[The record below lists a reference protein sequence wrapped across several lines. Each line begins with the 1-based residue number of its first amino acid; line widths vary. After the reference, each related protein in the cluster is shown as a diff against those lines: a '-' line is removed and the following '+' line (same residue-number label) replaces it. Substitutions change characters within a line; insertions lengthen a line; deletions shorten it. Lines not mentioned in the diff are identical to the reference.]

1 MPLYTA
7 ANFQPTGFYKNA
19 HFQTIIPNKFRKFP
33 NPYTLRQ
40 RLELADGDFIDLDC
54 HQTGSNKLLVLVHGL
69 EGSTSSRYILGATHF
84 FVNQGFDVIAL
95 NQRSCSGEMN
105 RLPQLYHHG
114 ITTDVLAA
122 LVAHGNNYEEVFL
135 MGFSLGGNQVLKLM
149 GENPALLPSN
159 LRAAMA
165 VSAPIFLP
173 TCVTKIHE
181 PSQWVYQKMF
191 LNELKA
197 KVAIKAQQF
206 PAAYDISKLQQTK
219 NLYDF
224 DNNFTAPVFG
234 FKNGQDYYQ
243 KASSWP
249 YLEHVERPVLL
260 LNATDDPMLSAAC
273 FPEKLAAKHP
283 FFYLCATQYGGH
295 VGFYN
300 NMEKSYLTEIVAA
313 DFFKSHSRI

>member
-1 MPLYTA
+1 MPTA
-7 ANFQPTGFYKNA
+7 NQDIFNPSGFYRNG
-19 HFQTIIPNKFRKFP
+19 HFQTIIPNKFRKIP
-33 NPYTLRQ
+33 NPYLKRV
-40 RLELADGDFIDLDC
+40 RLELKDGDFIDLDC
-54 HQTGSNKLLVLVHGL
+54 HQTQQKKLVILVHGL
-69 EGSTSSRYILGATHF
+69 EGSSASRYMLGATRQ
-84 FVNQGFDVIAL
+84 FVNLGYDVVAL

-114 ITTDVLAA
+114 LTGDLKEALAFLA
-122 LVAHGNNYEEVFL
+122 PNYETVFL
-135 MGFSLGGNQVLKLM
+135 LGFSLGGNQVLKLM
-149 GENPALLPSN
+149 GETPEHLPGN

-173 TCVTKIHE
+173 TCVSKIHE
-181 PSQWVYQKMF
+181 PQQWVYQKMF

-206 PAAYDISKLQQTK
+206 PDLFDTSKLQETK

-249 YLEHVERPVLL
+249 FLPHIERPVLL
-260 LNATDDPMLSAAC
+260 LNALDDPMLSAEC
-273 FPEKLAAKHP
+273 FPINLAANHP
-283 FFYLCATQYGGH
+283 HFHLCQTQYGGH

-300 NMEKSYLTEIVAA
+300 NQLKSYFAEVMAA
-313 DFFKSHSRI
+313 DFFAAHAAY